1 MEISWDALIF
11 LRETYGTCGKH
22 MALCRNPTGSIEN
35 QKTSYGNPL
44 ESYGNPVDILWNLC
58 GILCESYR
66 HVNHMGCCGN
76 PMVILKESYESP
88 WKSFGNLRNSYG
100 NQRKSYGR
108 HVEIPWKPYRNPMN
122 ILWKIHGHLKG
133 IP

>member
-35 QKTSYGNPL
+35 QKTSYGDPL

-66 HVNHMGCCGN
+66 HINHMGSCGN
-76 PMVILKESYESP
+76 PMLILKESYESL
-88 WKSFGNLRNSYG
+88 WKSFGNPKELIW
-100 NQRKSYGR
+100 KS
-108 HVEIPWKPYRNPMN
+108 VEIWWKSCKDPMEALQEPYEHPME
-122 ILWKIHGHLKG
+122 
-133 IP
+133 IPCTP

>member
-44 ESYGNPVDILWNLC
+44 DPMGILWTSSGTC
-58 GILCESYR
+58 VESD
-66 HVNHMGCCGN
+66 VN
-76 PMVILKESYESP
+76 PID
-88 WKSFGNLRNSYG
+88 
-100 NQRKSYGR
+100 
-108 HVEIPWKPYRNPMN
+108 I
-122 ILWKIHGHLKG
+122 
-133 IP
+133 